1 MQSVLPNGAGD
12 IKASYGDWLATAND
26 AGALVARVNLLFAA
40 GQLSDAT
47 ATTMVNAVAAIAAT
61 TDAARLNRIYAATL
75 MCLCAPEYLVLK

>member
-1 MQSVLPNGAGD
+1 M
-12 IKASYGDWLATAND
+12 
-26 AGALVARVNLLFAA
+26 ARVNLLFAA

-61 TDAARLNRIYAATL
+61 TDTARLNRIHAATL